1 MHNIFNLRD
10 IIFVFK
16 DQKQNFFLIMVQ
28 YFVRITIHRNFKH
41 LIMEPPL
48 RIIMFYTTFN
58 NISVIS
64 WWSILL
70 MEESGGPGE
79 NHLPA
84 ASH

>member
-41 LIMEPPL
+41 LIMVEEEIPVFSL
-48 RIIMFYTTFN
+48 FIYKTGIFEYFNIIY
-58 NISVIS
+58 
-64 WWSILL
+64 LY
-70 MEESGGPGE
+70 
-79 NHLPA
+79 
-84 ASH
+84 